1 MRKTVTIVI
10 ARAQA
15 NPHKAAG
22 FAFGIFVPLA
32 IAGLLW
38 AQTTGGL
45 AGPWVDPRPP
55 AFTIPTD

>member
-1 MRKTVTIVI
+1 MRKFVKTVI
-10 ARAQA
+10 ARVER

-22 FAFGIFVPLA
+22 FVFGLFLPLA
-32 IAGLLW
+32 IAGLYW

-55 AFTIPTD
+55 AFVVLTE